1 MATGVHHDNN
11 ASLLNFTALIVSL
24 LKSEVQSQKSQ
35 ENFTRFSLFVC
46 LWGIELCQSNFVTYF
61 VINRN
66 EYYERML
73 RLTIVVSVRPRVCP
87 GCCYLKTEQAK
98 MLNPQNQN
106 NLRSLMLFIV
116 EWRLIF
122 AIFHFWRRKFDHDPG
137 LTFPLNVQVIVLNGF
152 RRQFPIQNRIHLSKL
167 KKHRLEIGFLGY
179 SY

>member
-1 MATGVHHDNN
+1 MRKYWNLTPDERNIFRKKVVSLATGVHHDNN

-24 LKSEVQSQKSQ
+24 LKSEVQSQKWQ

-98 MLNPQNQN
+98 MLNPKDHN

-116 EWRLIF
+116 EWRLLF
-122 AIFHFWRRKFDHDPG
+122 AIFHFWRRKFDFDPG
-137 LTFPLNVQVIVLNGF
+137 LTLPLKSNSEV
-152 RRQFPIQNRIHLSKL
+152 SKMFT
-167 KKHRLEIGFLGY
+167 RFEFI
-179 SY
+179 